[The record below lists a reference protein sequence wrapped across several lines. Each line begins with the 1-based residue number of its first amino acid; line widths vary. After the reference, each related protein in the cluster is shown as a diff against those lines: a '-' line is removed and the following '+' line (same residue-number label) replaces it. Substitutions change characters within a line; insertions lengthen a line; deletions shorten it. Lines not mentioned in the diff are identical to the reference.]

1 MMIKV
6 TRTLVGV
13 AGVLRSLGLNE
24 ESDNLLK
31 EATLHGVMTL
41 GYSDT
46 AAKTINKIVGD
57 KWDFVISKWI
67 FETVNSRNAS
77 SVQDYVPGPS
87 SLNSLDI
94 VAHLKAVDGCRQLM
108 NKTEEQRFK
117 IFETRMANKN
127 ILNLYNMCEK
137 EKEFESFLKQE
148 ELSQRDLAYLRLDS
162 SPTPDENLRMK
173 KEELQLKVEE
183 LIKKFIS
190 NEFVSDVISGSWLP
204 PAAAKELS
212 YIEAQDRWANDK
224 TPQLPVILEVE
235 GGWKWIDAGSGK
247 SDWVRKKLKNCGS
260 SGWGNLRATSESQK
274 LARMLILIDS
284 DFEPHAIATW
294 NPEYMVS
301 PDGEKKSFLGSIEG
315 VGSSALKDEYYPY
328 VTQLI
333 NHLNPDQVYIPGRM
347 EYHESGRLVSNDN
360 LKALIDS
367 KKLIDQADDKEEY
380 ETDFDNEE

>member
-13 AGVLRSLGLNE
+13 AGALRSLGLNK
-24 ESDNLLK
+24 ESEDLLK
-31 EATLHGVMTL
+31 EATTHGVMTL
-41 GYSDT
+41 GYSEA

-67 FETVNSRNAS
+67 FETVNFRNAS
-77 SVQDYVPGPS
+77 SVQDYIPGFS

-94 VAHLKAVDGCRQLM
+94 VANLKAVDGCRQLM
-108 NKTEEQRFK
+108 DKTEEQRFK
-117 IFETRMANKN
+117 IIENRMANKN
-127 ILNLYNMCEK
+127 ILNLYKMCEEREVK
-137 EKEFESFLKQE
+137 SFLIQE
-148 ELSQRDLAYLRLDS
+148 ELSQRDLSYLGLDS

-173 KEELQLKVEE
+173 KEELQLKAEE
-183 LIKKFIS
+183 LIREFVS
-190 NEFVSDVISGSWLP
+190 DEFVSDVISNRWLP
-204 PAAAKELS
+204 PTAAKGLS

-224 TPQLPVILEVE
+224 TPQFPVILEANE
-235 GGWKWIDAGSGK
+235 GWKWIDAGSGK
-247 SDWVRKKLKNCGS
+247 SDWVRTKLKNCGS

-274 LARMLILIDS
+274 LARMLILIDGDS
-284 DFEPHAIATW
+284 EPHAIATW

-301 PDGEKKSFLGSIEG
+301 PDGEKKSFLGSIQG
-315 VGSSALKDEYYPY
+315 VGSSVLKDEYYPY

-360 LKALIDS
+360 LKSLIDP
-367 KKLIDQADDKEEY
+367 KKLID
-380 ETDFDNEE
+380 